1 MNEEQR
7 KGLINEMTNII
18 EEVSAEICD
27 NYCKYPAIY
36 DTREDSDEEHD
47 KMLKEVCDSCPLNRL

>member
-1 MNEEQR
+1 MDQKQKTVR
-7 KGLINEMTNII
+7 DII
-18 EEVSAEICD
+18 EEVMVEICD

>member
-1 MNEEQR
+1 MKDKE
-7 KGLINEMTNII
+7 KIVSDTI
-18 EEVSAEICD
+18 EEVITAICD

-36 DTREDSDEEHD
+36 DTREDSDEECD